1 MAEVTAAARA
11 LGHVVDGV
19 DSDVQ
24 WARAV
29 GLLRGMDA
37 CGVARVWVR
46 LVSENASLVR
56 CAQCRVVFDEAL
68 ADGRSVRRGYG
79 GVAQEDEDRGSSL
92 YGGSLHWSDV
102 SSLPSPRNRNPQQ
115 RPQTAPAVS
124 HYEITY
130 LPPRPQTARRPGE
143 LPGPYNERLRGEG
156 TPVSDTMSATIHRP
170 LPQPHTIEMIP
181 QENIPRPS
189 TAPPARTVIPPDW
202 PVVHGLEPPQP
213 AAGTGWNWHQLFFNR
228 WPFTGPPPQTDH
240 HVPDGRAPVEP
251 PPRRR
256 RPHTTRPSRQ
266 A

>member
-79 GVAQEDEDRGSSL
+79 GGAQEDEDRESTSDDWSGISS
-92 YGGSLHWSDV
+92 H
-102 SSLPSPRNRNPQQ
+102 PSP
-115 RPQTAPAVS
+115 
-124 HYEITY
+124 
-130 LPPRPQTARRPGE
+130 PPRPYTAPVRRSPEEHYLPRRPPSAR
-143 LPGPYNERLRGEG
+143 LPGESVESYNQRLRGPD
-156 TPVSDTMSATIHRP
+156 TPVSDTMSATINRISPREP
-170 LPQPHTIEMIP
+170 LPPRP
-181 QENIPRPS
+181 PRPS

-256 RPHTTRPSRQ
+256 RPRTPRPSRQ